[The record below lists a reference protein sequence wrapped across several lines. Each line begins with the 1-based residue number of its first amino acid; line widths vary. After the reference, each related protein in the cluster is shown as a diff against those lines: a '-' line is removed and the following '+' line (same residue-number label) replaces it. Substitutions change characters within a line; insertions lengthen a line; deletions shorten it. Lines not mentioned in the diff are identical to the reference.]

1 MPATLQV
8 DVYVAPAIPIANGH
22 PDPSKRSFSPICCT
36 LIQGPT
42 SAVLVDAPTT
52 IDLAQDLARW
62 AKETAPGKKLC
73 FIYTTHAHGD
83 HFLGNPVL
91 LQQFPEAQCVAT
103 PAVVN
108 DIEKQWSESLSMW
121 KKMFPDGQI
130 ADGQVIPKP
139 LPTNG
144 QFAIDGYTFR
154 GVDVAHSDTDAS
166 SFLYVPELKL
176 VVCGDIVYG
185 DCYQFFGEAN
195 TQEKRQKWLDALDQ
209 IAALEPDI
217 VVPGHKRE
225 SQANGPY
232 LIAATKEYIYV
243 FEEELS
249 KAEDAEALEN
259 AMVSRYPQRLN
270 RFLLEWSCKSSFEE
284 YSKARGMSI

>member
-22 PDPSKRSFSPICCT
+22 PDPSKRLFSPISCT

-42 SAVLVDAPTT
+42 SAVLIDTPAT
-52 IDLAQDLARW
+52 IDLAQDLAKW
-62 AKETAPGKKLC
+62 VKETAPGKTLR

-91 LQQFPEAQCVAT
+91 VQHFPEAQCVAT
-103 PAVVN
+103 STVVN
-108 DIEKQWSESLSMW
+108 DIEKQWPESLAMW
-121 KKMFPDGQI
+121 GKMFPNGQI

-139 LPTNG
+139 LNADG
-144 QFAIDGYTFR
+144 EFVIDGYAFR
-154 GVDVAHSDTDAS
+154 GIDVTHSDTEAS
-166 SFLYVPELKL
+166 SFLYVPALKL

-185 DCYQFFGEAN
+185 DCYQFFGEAS
-195 TQEKRQKWLDALDQ
+195 TQEKRKQWLDALDQ
-209 IAALEPDI
+209 IAALKPDI

-232 LIAATKEYIYV
+232 LIEATKEYILT

-249 KAEDAEALEN
+249 KAENAEALEK
-259 AMVSRYPQRLN
+259 AIVSRYPQRMN
-270 RFLLEWSCKSSFEE
+270 RFLLEWSCKGSFEE
-284 YSKARGMSI
+284 YSRAKGIGR